1 MSSLPTTSATRC
13 PACHHGKLTTFYR
26 LDDIPVHSCLLLP
39 TGQEAL
45 DFPRAE
51 LELAVC
57 PVCGFITNTR
67 FDSRWT
73 AYAPEYEDQQ
83 SFSPTFN
90 RFAHSLAQRLIDRYS
105 LHQKDIVEIGCGKGD
120 FLRLLCKQG
129 DNRGVGIDPSVAP
142 DRLQDASDV
151 RIQWVAEY
159 FNHGHARFPADF
171 ICCRHTLEH
180 IYEVSDFLHTLRQVI
195 AGRRIPVVFE
205 VPDSTRVLEECAFE
219 DIYYEHCSY
228 FTPGSLARLFGRN
241 GFQVTDLYR
250 AYDDQYL
257 LIVAMPVDQEV
268 GSVLPLEES
277 PEKTVAAAKR
287 FRIAIDAKRQ
297 AWQSVMGCG
306 QRLVLWG
313 SGSKCVSLLSSL
325 DADTDS
331 IRVVDINPYRHG
343 KFIAGSGLEIMPPE
357 FLLQF
362 QPQQVIA
369 MNRIYTGEIG
379 EMLKQLGISTKLTA
393 L

>member
-1 MSSLPTTSATRC
+1 MSSLTTKSSDRC
-13 PACHHGKLTTFYR
+13 PACHHGEPTAFYQ

-39 TGQEAL
+39 TEQEAL
-45 DFPRAE
+45 GFPRAE

-57 PVCGFITNTR
+57 PACGFITNTR

-73 AYAPEYEDQQ
+73 AYAPGYEDQQ

-120 FLRLLCKQG
+120 FLRLLCEKG
-129 DNRGVGIDPSVAP
+129 DNQGVGIDPSVVP
-142 DRLQDASDV
+142 DRLQDASEV

-159 FNHGHARFPADF
+159 FNQEHARFPADF

-180 IYEVSDFLHTLRQVI
+180 IHEVSDFLHMLRQVI
-195 AGRRIPVVFE
+195 GGRCIPVVFE

-228 FTPGSLARLFGRN
+228 FTPGSLARLFRHC

-250 AYDDQYL
+250 VYEGQYL
-257 LIVAMPVDQEV
+257 VIEAMPVDNEAGV
-268 GSVLPLEES
+268 ALPLEES
-277 PEKTVAAAKR
+277 VNETVAGAER
-287 FRIAIDAKRQ
+287 FRVGIDAKRQ
-297 AWQSVMGCG
+297 AWQAVVGRD
-306 QRLVLWG
+306 QRLALWG
-313 SGSKCVSLLSSL
+313 SGSKCVSLLSIL
-325 DADTDS
+325 DTDMDN

-357 FLLQF
+357 NLREF
-362 QPQQVIA
+362 QPRQVIA
-369 MNRIYTGEIG
+369 MNRIYIGEIR
-379 EMLKQLGISTKLTA
+379 EMLEQLGVSAELTA